1 MSQIDNDFLDDIFG
15 QFEGIEDEY
24 DEEALEN
31 LGEIMYKKAMSEEQK
46 KS

>member
-24 DEEALEN
+24 DEEAN
-31 LGEIMYKKAMSEEQK
+31 SMDSIYGDFDSY
-46 KS
+46 